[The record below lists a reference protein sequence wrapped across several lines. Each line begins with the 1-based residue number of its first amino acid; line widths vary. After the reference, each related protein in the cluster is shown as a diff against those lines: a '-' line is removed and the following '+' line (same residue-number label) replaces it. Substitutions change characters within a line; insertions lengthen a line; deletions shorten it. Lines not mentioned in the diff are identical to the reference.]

1 MTEEQKVICHK
12 IADRYGEE
20 HQMLKAVEEM
30 AELSQVIIKAVN
42 DSPNDRFQAETMKNE
57 MLSELADVIIMTEQ
71 LVKYVDDN
79 DCATLLDGM
88 VNSKLNRQLKRME
101 EEWKIQLQRLHGRR

>member
-1 MTEEQKVICHK
+1 MTEEQKAICHK
-12 IADRYGEE
+12 IADHYGEN

-42 DSPNDRFQAETMKNE
+42 DPSKDRFYAETLKDE
-57 MLSELADVIIMTEQ
+57 LLSELADVIIMTEQ
-71 LVKYVDDN
+71 LVKYVADN

-88 VNSKLNRQLKRME
+88 VNSKLNRQLERME
-101 EEWKIQLQRLHGRR
+101 RENDA

>member
-1 MTEEQKVICHK
+1 MTEEQKAKCHK
-12 IADRYGEE
+12 IADHYGEE

-42 DSPNDRFQAETMKNE
+42 DPPNDKFQAEMMKDE

-71 LVKYVDDN
+71 LVKYVADN
-79 DCATLLDGM
+79 DCATLLDGL
-88 VNSKLNRQLKRME
+88 VNRKLNRQLERME
-101 EEWKIQLQRLHGRR
+101 RENDA

>member
-1 MTEEQKVICHK
+1 MTDEQKAKCHK
-12 IADRYGEE
+12 IADHYGEN

-42 DSPNDRFQAETMKNE
+42 DPPNDKSQAEMMKDK
-57 MLSELADVIIMTEQ
+57 MLSELADVIIMMEQ
-71 LVKYVDDN
+71 LVKYVADN

-88 VNSKLNRQLKRME
+88 INFKLKRQLERME
-101 EEWKIQLQRLHGRR
+101 EESNVGKDTENR

>member
-42 DSPNDRFQAETMKNE
+42 DSPNDRFQAETMKDE

-71 LVKYVDDN
+71 LVKFVNDN
-79 DCATLLDGM
+79 DCMSDLNGM
-88 VNSKLNRQLKRME
+88 IKSKLNRQLERME
-101 EEWKIQLQRLHGRR
+101 RENDA

>member
-1 MTEEQKVICHK
+1 MTDEQKAKCHK
-12 IADRYGEE
+12 IAYHYGEE

-30 AELSQVIIKAVN
+30 AELSQEIIKAVN
-42 DSPNDRFQAETMKNE
+42 DPPNDKSQAETMKDK

-71 LVKYVDDN
+71 LVKYVADN

-101 EEWKIQLQRLHGRR
+101 SENDA

>member
-1 MTEEQKVICHK
+1 MTDEQKSKCHK
-12 IADRYGEE
+12 IAEHYGEK

-30 AELSQVIIKAVN
+30 AELSLVIIKAVN
-42 DSPNDRFQAETMKNE
+42 DPPNDKFQAETMKGE
-57 MLSELADVIIMTEQ
+57 MLSELADVIIMMEQ

-88 VNSKLNRQLKRME
+88 IDFKLKRQLERMKE
-101 EEWKIQLQRLHGRR
+101 EKHETD

>member
-1 MTEEQKVICHK
+1 MTEEQKAKCHK
-12 IADRYGEE
+12 IADHYGEE

-42 DSPNDRFQAETMKNE
+42 DTPNDKFQAEMMKDE

-71 LVKYVDDN
+71 LVKYVADN
-79 DCATLLDGM
+79 DCATLLDGL
-88 VNSKLNRQLKRME
+88 VNRKLNRQLERME
-101 EEWKIQLQRLHGRR
+101 RENDA